1 MDYAE
6 VTPIATGSVTNKTR
20 VLVQNH
26 FNDIIYLT
34 LQFIICGG

>member
-20 VLVQNH
+20 VLELHV
-26 FNDIIYLT
+26 
-34 LQFIICGG
+34 